1 MTPRS
6 VKIKVLAFVLVSVLG
21 ICYVA
26 VRYVGVG
33 AALLGNTYELAA
45 DFTNA
50 GGIFTNA
57 SVTYRGSP
65 IGKVTSVDLTAK
77 QVRVTMRID
86 RDVKVPRDL
95 RAVVTDRSA
104 VGEQYLDLRPNT
116 ASGPYLAP
124 GDVIPASETGIP
136 LPTET
141 LLTNLDKLVGSVDT
155 KDLQV
160 VVNELGAA
168 FQGSEGSLQQIIDSS
183 DKILATANQDLP
195 QTVKLL
201 QDGQTVLTTQ
211 QASAAEIRRWAKGLA
226 DLTHTLRTSDADLRK
241 VIANAPPAA
250 KQVSGLLRDV
260 DPNIGM
266 LLGNLITVGGIATR
280 RLPGIKQILVVY
292 PLDIA
297 GGFTV
302 TPGDGTAHFGLVLD
316 VDDPAPCQYI
326 RTGVKAACTDSERAG
341 GSEVRGSQNAPR
353 PTGPEITPVPEG
365 SGALPPGSSTSG
377 STGGG
382 AVDGATTKPGADLA
396 GYDPSTGLVL
406 GPDGQ
411 PLQFG
416 GTGGQYQLA
425 GDQSWKQLL
434 LTGLEP

>member
-1 MTPRS
+1 MIPRS
-6 VKIKVLAFVLVSVLG
+6 VKLKVLAFVMVSVLG
-21 ICYVA
+21 VCYVA

-33 AALLGNTYELAA
+33 TALFGDTYELSA
-45 DFTNA
+45 DFANA

-65 IGKVTSVDLTAK
+65 IGKVTAVDLTAR
-77 QVRVTMRID
+77 QVRVRMRID
-86 RDVKVPRDL
+86 GGVHIPRDL

-124 GDVIPASETGIP
+124 GDTIPASRTGEP

-141 LLTNLDKLVGSVDT
+141 LLTNLDKLVSSVDT

-160 VVNELGAA
+160 VVDELGAA
-168 FQGSEGSLQQIIDSS
+168 FTNSEGSLQRIIDSS
-183 DKILATANQDLP
+183 NKILATANTDLP
-195 QTVKLL
+195 QTVRLL
-201 QDGQTVLTTQ
+201 QDGQTVLSTQ
-211 QASAAEIRRWAKGLA
+211 QASAQEIRRWARGLA
-226 DLTHTLRTSDADLRK
+226 QLTHTLRTSDTDLRR

-250 KQVSGLLRDV
+250 KQVSALLHGL
-260 DPNIGM
+260 DPSIGV

-316 VDDPAPCQYI
+316 VDDPPPCQYI
-326 RTGVKAACTDSERAG
+326 RTGEKTKCTDAERTAG
-341 GSEVRGSQNAPR
+341 SDVRGSQNAPR

-365 SGALPPGSSTSG
+365 SGSLPSGSSGAGSG
-377 STGGG
+377 QRKK
-382 AVDGATTKPGADLA
+382 AGADLA
-396 GYDPSTGLVL
+396 GYDPTTGLVL

-434 LTGLEP
+434 LAGLEP